1 MELSDEMLTEISYVN
16 ISKYRTKVMKSLEG
30 EVLIPTQIAENSG
43 IRTNHISKVLS
54 ELKAHELVECINPE
68 VRKGRLYRLTDKGDE
83 IVKNLEK
90 QINDEQEQKSL
101 II

>member
-1 MELSDEMLTEISYVN
+1 MKTDLDDETLKMVSYITIS
-16 ISKYRTKVMKSLEG
+16 SYRLKTVQSLKGG
-30 EVLIPTQIAENSG
+30 EVKIPTVIAKDSG

-83 IVKNLEK
+83 IVKNLK
-90 QINDEQEQKSL
+90 
-101 II
+101 